1 MICEND
7 YSPYS
12 IYQDPFLEEKANKI
26 INILSQAIQ
35 KKKLDIDTVFKVF
48 DKKKNSKLIFADFQ
62 DLLRTI
68 NKEITEKESEYVFNK
83 IDENKVGFIS
93 KQDFRNLI
101 EKSLLISERENKT
114 KKLMDEKA
122 YATINTLREI
132 ILKKT
137 IDINRIFQNFDSN
150 KRGIIEITKFHE
162 MMTIINPKLKKE
174 ETKYIFDIFDLD
186 RNGSIDI
193 HEFEKILMK

>member
-12 IYQDPFLEEKANKI
+12 IYQDPFLEDKANKI
-26 INILSQAIQ
+26 INILSQAIR

-48 DKKKNSKLIFADFQ
+48 DKQKNSKLVFCDFQ

-83 IDENKVGFIS
+83 IDETHAGYIS

-101 EKSLLISERENKT
+101 EKSLLVSEREDKT

-122 YATINTLREI
+122 YVTISTLREI
-132 ILKKT
+132 IFKKM
-137 IDINRIFQNFDSN
+137 IDIKRIFQNFDSS
-150 KRGIIEITKFHE
+150 KKGMIEINKFHE

-186 RNGSIDI
+186 KNGSVDPE
-193 HEFEKILMK
+193 EFEKILMK